1 LKKLRIRNYTNTILY
16 SFLLFFTLCAAA
28 LLVYSI
34 KENNGSLL
42 LLSLFL
48 FVTIFL
54 FVYGSY
60 SRHTSI
66 VIDGSKLVVKNML
79 FFNQKVALKEID
91 SMTTKHLRIA
101 SRYIDVYGPHLIIKS
116 KKNEEIVISLNM
128 ISLQN
133 TEKMI
138 KFIHEERPNVK
149 CNKIVKEVQRDGIMK
164 HVNEFSNRLG
174 SYK

>member
-1 LKKLRIRNYTNTILY
+1 MKKLRIRNYTNTLLY
-16 SFLLFFTLCAAA
+16 GFLLLFTLCAAA

-34 KENNGSLL
+34 KETNGSLL

-54 FVYGSY
+54 FIYGSY

-66 VIDGSKLVVKNML
+66 VIDESTLVVKNML
-79 FFNQKVALKEID
+79 FFKQKVALKEID

-101 SRYIDVYGPHLIIKS
+101 SRYIDVYGPHLLIKS
-116 KKNEEIVISLNM
+116 KKNEKIVISLNM

-138 KFIHEERPNVK
+138 KFIHGERPDVK
-149 CNKIVKEVQRDGIMK
+149 CNKNVKEVLRDGIMK